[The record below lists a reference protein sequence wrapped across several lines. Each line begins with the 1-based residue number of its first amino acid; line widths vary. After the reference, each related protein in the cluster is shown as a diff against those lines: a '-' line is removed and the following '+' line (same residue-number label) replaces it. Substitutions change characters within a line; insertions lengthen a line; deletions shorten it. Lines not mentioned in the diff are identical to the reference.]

1 MNSPDGEAI
10 RCLNLHDTERHV
22 SIFHSPFPL
31 SPPHKEYDVNHES
44 ESTALWSIGTAV
56 PAFHVSQQD
65 ALAFVLSHV
74 PSDMARRL
82 KFLYRRSQIDSRY
95 SCTPNLYDAMQ
106 FHAGSAASRAPSTA
120 ERMQAYEAQAAD
132 LAATAAKRALAR
144 QSHFTAADITH
155 LVLVTCTGFVAPGPD
170 VLLFEYLGL
179 RPDVRRVQVGFMGC
193 HGAMN
198 GLHTATAICRSE
210 PQAVVLVASVELCT
224 LHFQPTPTEENLVIS
239 SLFSDGAAAALLS
252 GRAYT
257 EGQPRCYLDAFGSRV
272 YPEARHAIAWRVGN
286 QGFDM
291 GLALSNAQ
299 ELRPFI
305 PDFVGRFLASYALHH
320 DDIGLW
326 AIHPGGRAV
335 LDTCQR
341 ALDLAPDALAGSRAV
356 LRHYGNMSSPTILFV
371 MDHLLEQAD
380 AAPATRPAL
389 KGLSLGFG
397 PGVTLEGMLWHR
409 GGGHG

>member
-1 MNSPDGEAI
+1 
-10 RCLNLHDTERHV
+10 V
-22 SIFHSPFPL
+22 S
-31 SPPHKEYDVNHES
+31 HES

-56 PAFHVSQQD
+56 PAFHAKQED
-65 ALAFVLSHV
+65 FLEFMLSHV
-74 PSDMARRL
+74 PADMARRL
-82 KFLYRRSQIDSRY
+82 QFLYRRSHIDSRY
-95 SCTPNLYDAMQ
+95 SCSPNLYDAMQ
-106 FHAGSAASRAPSTA
+106 ADTGTAGSRAPSTA

-132 LAATAAKRALAR
+132 LAAAAAKRALA
-144 QSHFTAADITH
+144 QQPHFTAADITH

-170 VLLFEYLGL
+170 VLLFEHLGL

-210 PQAVVLVASVELCT
+210 PQAVVLMVSVELCT

-239 SLFSDGAAAALLS
+239 SLFSDGAAAVLLS
-252 GRAYT
+252 GR
-257 EGQPRCYLDAFGSRV
+257 EPQGGQPYCHLDAFGSHV

-291 GLALSNAQ
+291 GLALSNARD
-299 ELRPFI
+299 LRPFI
-305 PDFVGRFLASYALHH
+305 QDFVGRFLASYELPQQ
-320 DDIGLW
+320 DIDLW

-335 LDTCQR
+335 LDTCER
-341 ALDLAPDALAGSRAV
+341 TLGLAPEALSSSRTV

-371 MDHLLEQAD
+371 MQDLLEKAD
-380 AAPATRPAL
+380 ASPKTL

-409 GGGHG
+409 GS

>member
-1 MNSPDGEAI
+1 MS
-10 RCLNLHDTERHV
+10 
-22 SIFHSPFPL
+22 
-31 SPPHKEYDVNHES
+31 HKESDVNYET
-44 ESTALWSIGTAV
+44 ESTALWSIGTAL
-56 PAFHVSQQD
+56 PAFHFSQQK
-65 ALAFVLSHV
+65 ALTFALSHV
-74 PSDMARRL
+74 PADMARRL
-82 KFLYRRSQIDSRY
+82 KFLYRRSQIESRY
-95 SCTPNLYDAMQ
+95 SCSPNLYHAMQ
-106 FHAGSAASRAPSTA
+106 CATDEALETPSTA

-132 LAATAAKRALAR
+132 LAATAAKRALA
-144 QSHFTAADITH
+144 QQPYFTADDITH

-170 VLLFEYLGL
+170 VLLFEHLGL

-224 LHFQPTPTEENLVIS
+224 LHFQPTPTEENLVIT
-239 SLFSDGAAAALLS
+239 SLFGDGAAAALLS

-272 YPEARHAIAWRVGN
+272 YSEARHAIAWRVGN
-286 QGFDM
+286 QGFNM

-299 ELRPFI
+299 DLRPFI
-305 PDFVGRFLASYALHH
+305 PDFVGRFLSSYEFHQG
-320 DDIGLW
+320 DIDLW

-335 LDTCQR
+335 LDTCER
-341 ALDLAPDALAGSRAV
+341 ALGLSPEALAGSRAV

-371 MDHLLEQAD
+371 MDHLLTKAD
-380 AAPATRPAL
+380 ADQATTTRH
-389 KGLSLGFG
+389 GLSLGFG

>member
-1 MNSPDGEAI
+1 
-10 RCLNLHDTERHV
+10 
-22 SIFHSPFPL
+22 
-31 SPPHKEYDVNHES
+31 VNHES

-65 ALAFVLSHV
+65 ALGFVLSHV
-74 PSDMARRL
+74 PSEMARRL

-95 SCTPNLYDAMQ
+95 SCSPNLYDAMQ
-106 FHAGSAASRAPSTA
+106 FSADETGSSAPSTA

-132 LAATAAKRALAR
+132 LAAAAARRALA
-144 QSHFTAADITH
+144 QQPYFTAADITH

-170 VLLFEYLGL
+170 ILLFEHLGL

-198 GLHTATAICRSE
+198 GLHTASAICRSE
-210 PQAVVLVASVELCT
+210 PQAVALVVSVELCT
-224 LHFQPTPTEENLVIS
+224 IHFKPTPTEENLVIS

-252 GRAYT
+252 GRGYT
-257 EGQPRCYLDAFGSRV
+257 AGQPRCYLDAFGSRV
-272 YPEARHAIAWRVGN
+272 YAEARHAIAWRVGN

-291 GLALSNAQ
+291 GLALSNAHD
-299 ELRPFI
+299 LRPFI
-305 PDFVGRFLASYALHH
+305 PDFVGRFLASYELHQS
-320 DDIGLW
+320 DIDLW
-326 AIHPGGRAV
+326 AIHPGGGAV
-335 LDTCQR
+335 LDTCER
-341 ALDLAPDALAGSRAV
+341 ALGLAPDALAGSRVV

-371 MDHLLEQAD
+371 MDHLLEKAAAD
-380 AAPATRPAL
+380 PTTLPVS

>member
-1 MNSPDGEAI
+1 
-10 RCLNLHDTERHV
+10 
-22 SIFHSPFPL
+22 
-31 SPPHKEYDVNHES
+31 VNHEP
-44 ESTALWSIGTAV
+44 ESIALWSIGTAV
-56 PAFHVSQQD
+56 PTFHFSQQD
-65 ALAFVLSHV
+65 ALAYVLSHV
-74 PSDMARRL
+74 PAEMARRL

-95 SCTPNLYDAMQ
+95 SCSPSLFDAIQ
-106 FHAGSAASRAPSTA
+106 FHASETAGSIPSTA
-120 ERMQAYEAQAAD
+120 ERMQAYEAQAAG
-132 LAATAAKRALAR
+132 LAATAAKRALAQ

-170 VLLFEYLGL
+170 VLLFEHLGL
-179 RPDVRRVQVGFMGC
+179 QPDVRRVQVGFMGC

-224 LHFQPTPTEENLVIS
+224 IHFQPTPTEENLVIS

-252 GRAYT
+252 GRAYA
-257 EGQPRCYLDAFGSRV
+257 EAQPRCYLDAFGSRV
-272 YPEARHAIAWRVGN
+272 YSEARHAIAWRVGN

-299 ELRPFI
+299 DLRPFI
-305 PDFVGRFLASYALHH
+305 SDFVGRFLSSYELYP
-320 DDIGLW
+320 DDIDLW

-335 LDTCQR
+335 LDTCER
-341 ALDLAPDALAGSRAV
+341 ALGLDSHALAGSRAV

-371 MDHLLEQAD
+371 MDHLLAKTD
-380 AAPATRPAL
+380 VAHAPLTHAPL

-397 PGVTLEGMLWHR
+397 PGVTLEGMLWHH